1 MCRDVAPNAVFDG
14 SYPSNSFSHFKDCVG
29 SYGLGESAQVLRI
42 GLHGQA
48 SARIATACILEFLG
62 CEVCEVKAPDA
73 IPSGLSALWLCDTPS
88 VLARTLD
95 AVQDSLAA
103 PLVCQPTEDP
113 GQEAANLRRRAFVVT
128 SPLTPGQVI
137 QVLQRLQC
145 GVGLDAVADV
155 GLVGRH
161 VTMLNV
167 KRLIAQVANT
177 DATVLILG
185 ETGSGKEVVARAIHA
200 ASNRSGKPFVAVNCG
215 AIPPDLL
222 ESELFGHEKGAFTGA
237 FTARAGRFELA
248 DDGVLFLDEI
258 GDMPLPMQVKL
269 LRVLQERTFE
279 RVGSN
284 KPLQT
289 NARIIS
295 ATHRNLE
302 EAVDAGNFRQ
312 DLFFRLN
319 VFPVDLPSLRERR
332 SDIPLLIATLE
343 QRLKEQGATPANLTP
358 AVIAHLESHAW
369 PGNIRELANLLEQ
382 LSIMYPDQ
390 LVDLAQL
397 PSKFRPSQLDPVLE
411 PLESSPAVGSH
422 EETVHAGT
430 VTGLPPEGTELRE
443 YMNELERQM
452 IVIALTENDFVVAR
466 AARRLGMRRT
476 TLVERMRKFGL
487 ERDARDATQDL

>member
-1 MCRDVAPNAVFDG
+1 M
-14 SYPSNSFSHFKDCVG
+14 
-29 SYGLGESAQVLRI
+29 LRI
-42 GLHGQA
+42 GLHGQEW
-48 SARIATACILEFLG
+48 ARIRTACVLEFLG
-62 CEVCEVKAPDA
+62 CEVCVVEVPSA
-73 IPSGLSALWLCDTPS
+73 IPSDLAALWLCGTPS
-88 VLARTLD
+88 ELERILGVLPA
-95 AVQDSLAA
+95 SLSM
-103 PLVCQPTEDP
+103 PLVCQPTDDC
-113 GQEAANLRRRAFVVT
+113 GLKEAGLQRRAFVV
-128 SPLTPGQVI
+128 SPMTPGQVI
-137 QVLQRLQC
+137 HVLQRIRSEM
-145 GVGLDAVADV
+145 GPGAEMDV

-161 VTMLNV
+161 SSMLNV
-167 KRLIAQVANT
+167 KRLIAQVADT

-200 ASNRSGKPFVAVNCG
+200 ASSRSNRPFVAVNCG

-248 DDGVLFLDEI
+248 ADGVLFLDEI

-289 NARIIS
+289 NARVIS

-302 EAVDAGNFRQ
+302 EAVGAGNFRQ

-319 VFPVDLPSLRERR
+319 VFPIDLPPLRERR
-332 SDIPLLIATLE
+332 TDIPLLIATLE
-343 QRLKEQGATPANLTP
+343 RRLADQGGNPANLTP
-358 AVIAHLESHAW
+358 AVVDHLQSLGW

-382 LSIMYPDQ
+382 LSIMYPEQ

-397 PSKFRPSQLDPVLE
+397 PPRFRPPELDPVLE
-411 PLESSPAVGSH
+411 PLQPHSPEPGVRDEVVLG
-422 EETVHAGT
+422 GT
-430 VTGLPPEGTELRE
+430 VMGLPPEGTELRE
-443 YMNELERQM
+443 YMNDLERQM
-452 IVIALTENDFVVAR
+452 IVIALAENDFVVAR

-487 ERDARDATQDL
+487 ERDARDDIQDL

>member
-1 MCRDVAPNAVFDG
+1 M
-14 SYPSNSFSHFKDCVG
+14 
-29 SYGLGESAQVLRI
+29 RI
-42 GLHGQA
+42 GLYGRE
-48 SARIATACILEFLG
+48 SARLATRHILEFLG
-62 CEVCEVKAPDA
+62 CEVCDLDDIEQAARAD
-73 IPSGLSALWLCDTPS
+73 LS
-88 VLARTLD
+88 VLWVCESAAAATQLLD
-95 AVQDSLAA
+95 RLPAGLRL
-103 PLVCQPTEDP
+103 PLVCQAIDGGAIES
-113 GQEAANLRRRAFVVT
+113 RRRAFLAE
-128 SPLTPGQVI
+128 SPLAPGKVI
-137 QVLQRLQC
+137 QILQRLQ
-145 GVGLDAVADV
+145 LETVADASAEAD
-155 GLVGRH
+155 LVGGH
-161 VTMLNV
+161 PAMLAV
-167 KRLIAQVANT
+167 KRLIAQVAKT

-200 ASNRSGKPFVAVNCG
+200 ASSRAGKPFVAVNCG
-215 AIPPDLL
+215 AIPGELL

-248 DDGVLFLDEI
+248 ADGVLFLDEI

-284 KPLQT
+284 KPIQA

-319 VFPVDLPSLRERR
+319 VFPIELPSLRERQ

-343 QRLKEQGATPANLTP
+343 GRLREQGGQPAYLTP
-358 AVIAHLESHAW
+358 AVLVHLEHRPW

-390 LVDLAQL
+390 LVDLPQL
-397 PSKFRPSQLDPVLE
+397 PTRFRPVDLAPLPALDDGDANPPGVWL
-411 PLESSPAVGSH
+411 PGQGADI
-422 EETVHAGT
+422 
-430 VTGLPPEGTELRE
+430 LPPEGTEMRE
-443 YMNELERQM
+443 YLNDLERRM
-452 IVIALTENDFVVAR
+452 ILTALEQNDHVVAR

-487 ERDARDATQDL
+487 ERDARDEASML